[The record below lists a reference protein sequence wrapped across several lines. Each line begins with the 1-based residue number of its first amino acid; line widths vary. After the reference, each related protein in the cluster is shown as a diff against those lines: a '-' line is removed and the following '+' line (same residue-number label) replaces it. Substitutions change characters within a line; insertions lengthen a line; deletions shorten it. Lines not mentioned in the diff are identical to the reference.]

1 MEHLSWFVLSSLDFT
16 KTVNYIS
23 QNMIFHQIG
32 GQTVRRTT
40 FWNKV
45 SLILWIGASLALL
58 SFFTFTL
65 FVIALVVGVVIFTL
79 RFFRQKQ
86 PQTTNNQYSKN
97 NPFTN
102 QGHRSRPSKDD
113 DIIDIWSFFT
123 PNKPNLNYWFKSI
136 NH

>member
-1 MEHLSWFVLSSLDFT
+1 
-16 KTVNYIS
+16 
-23 QNMIFHQIG
+23 MIFHQIG

-40 FWNKV
+40 FWSKV

-86 PQTTNNQYSKN
+86 PQTSDSQHSKN
-97 NPFTN
+97 NPFAHQN
-102 QGHRSRPSKDD
+102 YRSNPSKND
-113 DIIDIWSFFT
+113 DIIDI
-123 PNKPNLNYWFKSI
+123 
-136 NH
+136 

>member
-1 MEHLSWFVLSSLDFT
+1 
-16 KTVNYIS
+16 
-23 QNMIFHQIG
+23 MIFHQIG
-32 GQTVRRTT
+32 DQTVRKMT

-79 RFFRQKQ
+79 RFFRQNQ
-86 PQTTNNQYSKN
+86 AQTSNSQHNKN

-102 QGHRSRPSKDD
+102 QGYRSNPSKDD
-113 DIIDIWSFFT
+113 DIIDI
-123 PNKPNLNYWFKSI
+123 
-136 NH
+136 